1 MTKSVENLNT
11 NKNRELWVDY
21 ARGLALIMVILAH
34 SQIPWKL
41 FGFVSYVIVV
51 FPFLTGY
58 LMKDMSFKDFFAK
71 RITLL
76 ISYYYI
82 GLISYILWILLVPE
96 AFRKADNLTYL
107 KNFLLV
113 RTDLLDKIPLPIV
126 PLWYLVFLF
135 VAEFMLI
142 TFRKLHIL
150 PYAIA
155 VGILLRFFYPGALP
169 FKIDVAFSGLY
180 MFYLGNL
187 AKKRRTTLEKFNG
200 LIGSVGLITW
210 MLVALYVD
218 ATSWNIDYYGT
229 NPLLTFF
236 GEIGTAM
243 CFFSV
248 GIIIERF
255 VNISKNA
262 NSLLR
267 RFFAK
272 YVLGIPRLFSD
283 NAIFAFGYHILVG
296 GLTILV
302 TTALGFA
309 VTEETLRAYWYIA
322 FALTFGVM
330 VLLMVLLPKPIK
342 LLLTQPDSFLKWLEK
357 ERSSRK

>member
-1 MTKSVENLNT
+1 MKRVENSNA

-21 ARGLALIMVILAH
+21 ARGLALIMVVLAH

-58 LMKDMSFKDFFAK
+58 LMKDMGFKDFFAK
-71 RITLL
+71 RITLV

-82 GLISYILWILLVPE
+82 GAISYILWIFLVPE
-96 AFRKADNLTYL
+96 AFRKTDNVTYL

-113 RTDLLDKIPLPIV
+113 RTDLLEKIPLPIV
-126 PLWYLVFLF
+126 PLWYLIFLI

-142 TFRKLHIL
+142 AFRKFHVL
-150 PYAIA
+150 PYAIV

-169 FKIDVAFSGLY
+169 FKVDVAFSGLY
-180 MFYLGNL
+180 MFWLG
-187 AKKRRTTLEKFNG
+187 KFVKEKRTTFEKFVGIIG
-200 LIGSVGLITW
+200 LVGLITW
-210 MLVALYVD
+210 TLVALFVD
-218 ATSWNIDYYGT
+218 GTSWNMDYYGI

-243 CFFSV
+243 CFFSI
-248 GIIIERF
+248 GILIERF
-255 VNISKNA
+255 VNISKNT

-267 RFFAK
+267 RFFVK
-272 YVLGIPRLFSD
+272 YILGIPRLFSD

-296 GLTILV
+296 GLTILI
-302 TTALGFA
+302 TIALGFT

-322 FALTFGVM
+322 FVLTFGVM
-330 VLLMVLLPKPIK
+330 VLLMVLLPKPVK
-342 LLLTQPDSFLKWLEK
+342 LLLTQPDSFLKRSGK
-357 ERSSRK
+357 ERSSWK